1 MELAANYEYSQ
12 VKEEKMCWYYKVIW
26 KPKMVS
32 WHIAVLIILQWLSAV
47 RIVCFKWLEF
57 FCFIYCQNEKAFTT
71 QHQKK
76 ILFFSFEGLLFPL
89 SVEGQ
94 STQVVVGVQD
104 GFYMWYCVAELKM
117 KLPLSLIFPF
127 VVILLINS

>member
-1 MELAANYEYSQ
+1 MKKL
-12 VKEEKMCWYYKVIW
+12 
-26 KPKMVS
+26 
-32 WHIAVLIILQWLSAV
+32 LQLNT
-47 RIVCFKWLEF
+47 K
-57 FCFIYCQNEKAFTT
+57 
-71 QHQKK
+71 KK

-104 GFYMWYCVAELKM
+104 GFYMWYCIVELKM

-127 VVILLINS
+127 VVVLLINN

>member
-1 MELAANYEYSQ
+1 MKKL
-12 VKEEKMCWYYKVIW
+12 
-26 KPKMVS
+26 
-32 WHIAVLIILQWLSAV
+32 LQLNT
-47 RIVCFKWLEF
+47 K
-57 FCFIYCQNEKAFTT
+57 
-71 QHQKK
+71 KK

-127 VVILLINS
+127 VVVLLINN